1 MQNCGPSVSSARAC
15 ALDKRPSRVTKLR
28 MRRSVGSYNIGL
40 PSVLVECWSDML
52 DLFGVSL
59 PAKPGKKKGTAIR
72 CRILER
78 VKGIEPSSRAWEA
91 FVLPLNYTR
100 NRCVLYRGA
109 MGQVETGCV
118 GGHDPVASVPCRS
131 ASC

>member
-1 MQNCGPSVSSARAC
+1 
-15 ALDKRPSRVTKLR
+15 
-28 MRRSVGSYNIGL
+28 
-40 PSVLVECWSDML
+40 ML

-59 PAKPGKKKGTAIR
+59 PAKPGNKKGTAIR

-109 MGQVETGCV
+109 MGQVETGCE

-131 ASC
+131 ASCCRWLRAANTFVFLLSKKDAVVCARTFTSKISYWRIPLPVF